1 MKINSIYYIILL
13 CIVQS
18 TIAQTKPAD
27 IKTEEV
33 NVVKPF
39 TPTISDAVKI
49 KENTPQDDVVLKRSE
64 VLKYTIFSVP
74 VASTFTPNKGVAA
87 KVEPTV
93 VEKLFDNYASLAAG
107 NYGIVDALLNVTN
120 NYKNNTYFNANFKH
134 LSSQGG
140 IKNVNIDNSFFD
152 TSADVTFGR
161 KTESLSWKL
170 NAGIRNQTY
179 NWYGIDPTIAAQ
191 LVTDQIN
198 PKNTYNSIK
207 FGSQIQLSE
216 SILNE
221 ASLSFLRFTDN
232 YKSAENRLVVQPK
245 MALKVLDQEIAVN
258 FGLDYLQ
265 GSFLNENL
273 GLNTI
278 KYGFTNLAFQPSF
291 NIKKDDFTANIG
303 LSMVYS
309 VATEADKNKFYFYPN
324 ATASYKIVGDLMIG
338 FAGFEGGLIQN
349 SYHDFMQI
357 NNFVA
362 PNLLIVPTDKKFNI
376 YAGLRGKLSTAIAYD
391 AQVSIINEDYKPLF
405 KNSTYNYNSISNVG
419 FAFGNSFE
427 IIYDTV
433 KTVAVSGEITANFS
447 ENVAF
452 TVHGIFS
459 KYVLSNQDEPW
470 NLPNLEISSNLDFKI
485 IKKWNAGFKIF
496 YVGERKDQFTQVS
509 NTAFYLPITKTLQ
522 GYFDLNAYVNFN
534 LNSKLG
540 FFVKGN
546 NLANQNYQRWINYP
560 VQGIQLLL
568 GAHYKFDF

>member
-1 MKINSIYYIILL
+1 M
-13 CIVQS
+13 QS
-18 TIAQTKPAD
+18 TMAQTKTET

-39 TPTISDAVKI
+39 TPTINDADKI
-49 KENTPQDDVVLKRSE
+49 KENNPEDDVILNTKQA
-64 VLKYTIFSVP
+64 LKYSIFSVP
-74 VASTFTPNKGVAA
+74 VASTFTPNKGIAA
-87 KVEPTV
+87 KVEPALA
-93 VEKLFDNYASLAAG
+93 EKLFDNYASLAAG
-107 NYGIVDALLNVTN
+107 NYGLVDASLNITK
-120 NYKNNTYFNANFKH
+120 NYENNTYVNANFKH
-134 LSSQGG
+134 FSSQGG
-140 IKNVNIDNSFFD
+140 IKNVNLNNSFFD
-152 TSADVTFGR
+152 TAADAVYGY
-161 KTESLSWKL
+161 KTEPLSWKL

-179 NWYGIDPTIAAQ
+179 NWYGIDPIIATPF
-191 LVTDQIN
+191 VIDQIN

-221 ASLSFLRFTDN
+221 ASLSFLRFTDS
-232 YKSAENRLVVQPK
+232 YKSAENRVIVQPK
-245 MALKVLDQEIAVN
+245 MALTVLDQTVVVN

-265 GSFLNENL
+265 GSFSNENL
-273 GLNTI
+273 GVNTI
-278 KYGFTNLAFQPSF
+278 KYGFTNLAFQPGF
-291 NIKKDDFTANIG
+291 NIKKDDFSANIG

-324 ATASYKIVGDLMIG
+324 VTASYKIVGDLMIG
-338 FAGFEGGLIQN
+338 FAGAEGGLIQN

-405 KNSTYNYNSISNVG
+405 KNSTYNYNSTSNVG

-470 NLPNLEISSNLDFKI
+470 NLPNLEISSGLDFKI
-485 IKKWNAGFKIF
+485 IEKWNAGFKIF

-509 NTAFYLPITKTLQ
+509 NSAFYEPITKTLN
-522 GYFDLNAYVNFN
+522 GYFDLNAYVNYN

-560 VQGIQLLL
+560 VQGIQVLL
-568 GAHYKFDF
+568 GANYKFDF